1 MASKVMDM
9 ESGEI
14 QKFLHDLSNYL
25 NAAKINTYLL
35 RRMHADEIDRETLD
49 GLDSALLDAEK
60 LAGDFQHRVY
70 AEQNVS
76 SSLPNP
82 RAEKEQNQ
90 SNLAIHRQ

>member
-1 MASKVMDM
+1 M
-9 ESGEI
+9 ETAEI
-14 QKFLHDLSNYL
+14 RKFLHDLSNYL

-70 AEQNVS
+70 SEMNDTLP
-76 SSLPNP
+76 LPNP
-82 RAEKEQNQ
+82 RAEKEECQGDMAN
-90 SNLAIHRQ
+90 RR